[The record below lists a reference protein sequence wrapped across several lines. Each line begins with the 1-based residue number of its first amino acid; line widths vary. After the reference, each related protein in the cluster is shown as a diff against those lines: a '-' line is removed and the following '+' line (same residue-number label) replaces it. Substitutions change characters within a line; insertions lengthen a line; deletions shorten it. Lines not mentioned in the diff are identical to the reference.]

1 MQFDKYILEG
11 IFGVSKNI
19 FLLKNICGNW
29 VNLLVCWK
37 ILVNLKELSESK
49 ALMVLSQIYL
59 IWKSICRFYI
69 LENASNMTCTT
80 SWYSDIVYSDHVVRV
95 RVFGKHFFLLWI
107 QTLHV
112 ETYRNLLKKYG
123 LNVSNS
129 R

>member
-1 MQFDKYILEG
+1 MQFEKYILE
-11 IFGVSKNI
+11 IMGVSKNI

-37 ILVNLKELSESK
+37 TLVNLKELSESK
-49 ALMVLSQIYL
+49 ALMVPSQIYL
-59 IWKSICRFYI
+59 IWKSICRFCI

-80 SWYSDIVYSDHVVRV
+80 SCYSDIVYSDHVVRV
-95 RVFGKHFFLLWI
+95 RVFGKYFFLLWI